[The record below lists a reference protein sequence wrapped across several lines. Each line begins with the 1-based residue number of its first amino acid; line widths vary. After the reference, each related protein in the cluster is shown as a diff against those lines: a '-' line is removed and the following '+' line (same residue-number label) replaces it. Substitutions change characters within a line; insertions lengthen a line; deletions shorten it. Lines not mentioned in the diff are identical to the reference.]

1 MSFEEKGEF
10 LGYTT
15 IDGKQVP
22 KYRGKTIVK
31 LYNTQTNKEYNSDKE
46 ADDDVA
52 DSNTATKKEHIRR
65 DVTIIAPMIDLVG
78 GTVKKPNE
86 S

>member
-1 MSFEEKGEF
+1 MTFEEKGEF

-15 IDGKQVP
+15 INGKKVP

-46 ADDDVA
+46 ADDDVENP
-52 DSNTATKKEHIRR
+52 STATKKEHIRR

-78 GTVKKPNE
+78 GTVK
-86 S
+86 SDD

>member
-1 MSFEEKGEF
+1 MINGEK
-10 LGYTT
+10 
-15 IDGKQVP
+15 VP

-52 DSNTATKKEHIRR
+52 NPSTATKKEHIRR

-78 GTVKKPNE
+78 GTVK
-86 S
+86 SDD

>member
-1 MSFEEKGEF
+1 M
-10 LGYTT
+10 
-15 IDGKQVP
+15 IDGKKVP

-52 DSNTATKKEHIRR
+52 NPSTATQKEHIRR
-65 DVTIIAPMIDLVG
+65 DVTIIAPMVDLVG
-78 GTVKKPNE
+78 GTVKNPDG